1 MAVVHSATNLS
12 TDNTFV
18 IFGAELKPIP
28 NVVVKADYAWVSND
42 ADSGI
47 NQFSM
52 NLGYAF

>member
-1 MAVVHSATNLS
+1 MPPGFARNLA
-12 TDNTFV
+12 TDNTS
-18 IFGAELKPIP
+18 ITLGTELKPIP

-42 ADSGI
+42 ADSGV